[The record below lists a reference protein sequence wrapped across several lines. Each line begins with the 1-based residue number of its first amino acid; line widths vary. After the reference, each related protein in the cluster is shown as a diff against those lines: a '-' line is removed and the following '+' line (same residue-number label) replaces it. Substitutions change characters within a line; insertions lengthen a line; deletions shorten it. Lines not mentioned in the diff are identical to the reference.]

1 MDQPLFLVCNL
12 EFTLDRIVERIAE
25 QRCDIHRRHVGQE
38 RPIRHGGETDAT
50 IGTSALFR
58 GEDDVEH
65 GIAGML
71 LGAVAL
77 HRLLQL
83 LESCRRVLR
92 IDFGAQCRDLMLQ
105 IVRKPT
111 KRFDVLLRLQV
122 LLMLAFQLRVD

>member
-1 MDQPLFLVCNL
+1 
-12 EFTLDRIVERIAE
+12 
-25 QRCDIHRRHVGQE
+25 
-38 RPIRHGGETDAT
+38 
-50 IGTSALFR
+50 
-58 GEDDVEH
+58 
-65 GIAGML
+65 ML

-83 LESCRRVLR
+83 LESCRSMLR

-105 IVRKPT
+105 IVREPT

>member
-1 MDQPLFLVCNL
+1 
-12 EFTLDRIVERIAE
+12 
-25 QRCDIHRRHVGQE
+25 
-38 RPIRHGGETDAT
+38 
-50 IGTSALFR
+50 
-58 GEDDVEH
+58 
-65 GIAGML
+65 ML

-92 IDFGAQCRDLMLQ
+92 IDFGTQCRDLMLQ

-122 LLMLAFQLRVD
+122 LLMLAFQLRVDRREFRIASMRRACSCCAYRIANPQKSTSVRI